1 MPLIVKP
8 NARRMQA
15 FRDSPSERGHVRQS
29 SITLAAPGKVRL
41 FLAIGVVVIALVL
54 TAAFLV

>member
-15 FRDSPSERGHVRQS
+15 FRDSPSAHGYMPQHRVTLVAPIKGRLPVIGV
-29 SITLAAPGKVRL
+29 ITIVLALSVPFL
-41 FLAIGVVVIALVL
+41 FL
-54 TAAFLV
+54 